1 MARDVGYPFVVALSD
16 AIERASAAFARED
29 PTAFR
34 YRGADLR
41 HAVERAL
48 YIALVNNA
56 SLYEAYRDRR
66 APAEVDGLGSSLEL
80 AAARSLLMPEQSVG
94 SGRTVLRRL
103 GGRVLWHAR
112 ARGGA
117 SATSA
122 FAASGPVAFVLDHAK
137 YLPFLEPVRRR
148 LAAEDALVV
157 SLVPELTR
165 AAEGAGTEHVAL
177 DTAAGRP
184 PRGGAVG
191 VGLLG
196 ALSLLGLY
204 DALLDVLDA
213 RRPRCVT
220 VVEGMSPGDELANRA
235 ARQLGIPTLCLQQ
248 GWSPFVHA
256 GFRNMSFEAMT
267 VWGQGFAD
275 LLAPSN
281 PAQRF
286 VAAGSFTLAA
296 EVDTGRT
303 ELAATLAGRPAV
315 AFFLQPRSPLIGSE
329 HQDALLELVARTA
342 GRLSQCAVLVREHPA
357 APLAAGDRRA
367 LQAAGALLAEPARFS
382 LRAVLEV
389 ARTAVSIY
397 STSLVEAAAMGCVPI
412 VFNPTSMPRYSP
424 DLEALGAGVEARTVE
439 QAEEAV
445 VRLTEDAAA
454 RAELRPGLEGFRTRF
469 FAEGTSPADT
479 VVELLDELVAARG

>member
-16 AIERASAAFARED
+16 AIERATAAFARED

-48 YIALVNNA
+48 YVALVNNA
-56 SLYEAYRDRR
+56 SLYEAYRDQR
-66 APAEVDGLGSSLEL
+66 APAEIDGLGSALER
-80 AAARSLLMPEQSVG
+80 AVARSLLMPEQSAG
-94 SGRTVLRRL
+94 SGRPVLRRL
-103 GGRVLWHAR
+103 GARALWHAW
-112 ARGGA
+112 ARGDGHA
-117 SATSA
+117 APA
-122 FAASGPVAFVLDHAK
+122 FAASGPLAFVLDHAK
-137 YLPFLEPVRRR
+137 YLPFLDPVRQR
-148 LAAEDALVV
+148 LGAGDELVV

-165 AAEGAGTEHVAL
+165 AAERAGADHVAL

-184 PRGGAVG
+184 ARGRAVG

-196 ALSLLGLY
+196 ALPLLGLF
-204 DALLDVLDA
+204 DALLDVLEA

-256 GFRNMSFEAMT
+256 GFRNMSYGAMA

-281 PAQRF
+281 PRQRF

-296 EVDTGRT
+296 EVDTGRA
-303 ELAATLAGRPAV
+303 ELAATLTGRRAV
-315 AFFLQPRSPLIGSE
+315 AFFLQPRSPLIRSE
-329 HQDALLELVARTA
+329 HQEALLDLVARTA
-342 GRLSQCAVLVREHPA
+342 GRLSDRAVLVREHPG
-357 APLAAGDRRA
+357 APLATGEREALLAG
-367 LQAAGALLAEPARFS
+367 GALLAEPGRFS

-439 QAEEAV
+439 EAEEAV
-445 VRLTEDAAA
+445 VRLTEDEPA
-454 RAELRPGLEGFRTRF
+454 RTELRPGLEGFRAAF
-469 FAEGTSPADT
+469 FGGSASPADE
-479 VVELLDELVAARG
+479 VVGLLDELVAARG